1 MHVQWY
7 PGHMTKAKRMI
18 EENLKLIDVVVEIVD
33 ARVPIS
39 SRNPD
44 VNSLTNNKDR
54 VIVLNKVDLANDN
67 ETIKW
72 KEYFEAKGYTVV
84 LANGKSGKGV
94 KDIIK
99 SIDIACEAKLARM
112 KRRGIKKPLRA
123 MVIGIPNVGKST
135 IINKLIGRTS
145 AKTGNKPGVTKGK
158 QWLKIKNKIELLDT
172 PGVLWPKFEDQQIGI
187 NLAMIGSIKDEIL
200 DNRRLALKIIEFLS
214 DKNGVLEKLT
224 DTVSDDS
231 YEVFLAIGKDRNFI
245 SKGSEV
251 DEARTSK
258 YLMEQF
264 RNGKLGC
271 FTLESADEY

>member
-1 MHVQWY
+1 MYIQWY

-44 VNSLTNNKDR
+44 VNEITKNKDR
-54 VIVLNKVDLANDN
+54 VIVLNKVDLADENSTKDW
-67 ETIKW
+67 E
-72 KEYFEAKGYTVV
+72 EYFVKKGYSVV

-99 SIDIACEAKLARM
+99 AIDIACESKLLRM

-135 IINKLIGRTS
+135 IINKLVGRAS

-172 PGVLWPKFEDQQIGI
+172 PGVLWPKFDDEQIGI
-187 NLAMIGSIKDEIL
+187 NLAMIGSIKDEIVEG
-200 DNRRLALKIIEFLS
+200 RRLGIKIIEFLKENS
-214 DKNGVLEKLT
+214 RILDDLSNKNT
-224 DTVSDDS
+224 DDM
-231 YEVFLAIGKDRNFI
+231 YEVFLDIGKNKNFI
-245 SKGSEV
+245 TKGGEI
-251 DEARTSK
+251 DEARTAK
-258 YLMEQF
+258 FLMEQF
-264 RNGKLGC
+264 RNGKFGR
-271 FTLESADEY
+271 FTLECVDE